1 MERKEVSAMSDQSK
15 EQRQREAYKKATGTM
30 LLHLTAE
37 EIREIGPP
45 LLDDQGVPT
54 CSFGPGCI
62 CNNKEP
68 DTP

>member
-1 MERKEVSAMSDQSK
+1 MSDQSK

-37 EIREIGPP
+37 EISELGPP

-54 CSFGPGCI
+54 CAFGPGCI

-68 DTP
+68 KTP